1 MKKLADL
8 SFSGNRVVVR
18 VDFNVPLD
26 DQGKVTDDTRIKA
39 ALPTLKYLLEAGAS
53 LVLLSHLGRPKN
65 GPEDK
70 FSLRQIV
77 PNLESNL
84 GREVLFSP
92 TSAGQEAS
100 EMASNLEPGQ
110 VLLMENVRFHQGETK
125 GDEDL
130 ARAFADLGEIYVND
144 AFGSAHRAH
153 SSTSQIAA
161 YFEEKAPGF
170 LMEAELTNAD
180 NVLKG
185 AAKPFVAIMGGA
197 KVSDKIEIIEN
208 LLPIADQILV
218 GGGMAYTFFKA
229 KGGDIGN
236 SLVEEDKL
244 ELALE
249 LFQKAEDHNTEL
261 ILPMDSKVAGSFSN
275 DSHSKLC
282 PSDHIED
289 GYMGLDIGEEAIGRF
304 RSVVLGAKTIL
315 WNGPMGVFEFSNFAQ
330 GTFEIGKAV
339 VEATKKGA
347 FSLIGGGD
355 SAAAIK
361 KLELAGQVSYVS
373 TGGGALLEYFEGKTL
388 PGVKALE

>member
-8 SFSGNRVVVR
+8 SLSGKRVVVR

-26 DQGKVTDDTRIKA
+26 DQGNVSDDTRIKA
-39 ALPTLKYLLEAGAS
+39 ALPTLRYILDAGAS

-70 FSLRQIV
+70 FSLGQII
-77 PNLESNL
+77 PNIESNL
-84 GREVLFSP
+84 GQQVLFSP
-92 TSAGQEAS
+92 TSAGNEAS
-100 EMASNLEPGQ
+100 EMASSLEPGQ

-130 ARAFADLGEIYVND
+130 AKAFADLGDVYVND

-153 SSTSQIAA
+153 SSTCQIAA
-161 YFEEKAPGF
+161 HFKDKAPGF

-180 NVLKG
+180 NVLRG
-185 AAKPFVAIMGGA
+185 ASKPFVAIMGGA

-208 LLPIADQILV
+208 LLPIADQILI

-229 KGGDIGN
+229 KGGNIGN

-249 LFQKAEDHNTEL
+249 LFQKAEDHNAEL
-261 ILPMDSKVAGSFSN
+261 ILPVDSKVSGSFSN
-275 DSHSKLC
+275 DSGSKLC
-282 PSDHIED
+282 LSDEIEE
-289 GYMGLDIGEEAIGRF
+289 GYMGLDIGEEAINRF
-304 RSVVLGAKTIL
+304 RAVVLEAKTIL
-315 WNGPMGVFEFSNFAQ
+315 WNGPMGVFEFSNFAE

-339 VEATKKGA
+339 VEATQNGA

-361 KLELAGQVSYVS
+361 KLELADQVSYVS

-388 PGVKALE
+388 PGVNALE